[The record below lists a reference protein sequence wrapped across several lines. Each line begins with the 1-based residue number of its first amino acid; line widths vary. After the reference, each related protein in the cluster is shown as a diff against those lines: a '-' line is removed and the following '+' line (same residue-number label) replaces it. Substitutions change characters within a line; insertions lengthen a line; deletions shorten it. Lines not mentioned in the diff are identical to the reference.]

1 MKNPLNIPKYFPYI
15 FRRRFKEKYIIIES
29 DDWGLHHSKSIE
41 GVEYIRKKYG
51 YEKFTRWTTD
61 SLETI
66 DDISLLYQVL
76 LKYNNHFESFFQKFH
91 LMIPLMINLFV
102 VEYLPCPNLHSL
114 KKQ

>member
-29 DDWGLHHSKSIE
+29 DDWGLHHSKSME

-76 LKYNNHFESFFQKFH
+76 LKYSDYNYWVRFK
-91 LMIPLMINLFV
+91 
-102 VEYLPCPNLHSL
+102 
-114 KKQ
+114 